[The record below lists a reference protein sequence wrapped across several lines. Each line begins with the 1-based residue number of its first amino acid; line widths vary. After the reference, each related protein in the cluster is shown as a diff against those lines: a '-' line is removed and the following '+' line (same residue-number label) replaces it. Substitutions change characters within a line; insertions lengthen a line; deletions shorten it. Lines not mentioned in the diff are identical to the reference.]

1 MSPPSQ
7 TGQHTRDDLAGM
19 YLDQLPFDPYPIQEE
34 ALLTWFSSE
43 QGVLVCAPTGTGKT
57 AIAEAALFEALHS
70 GTVAYYTT
78 PLIALTEQKFQE
90 MQDAAERWGF
100 DRDDIGLVTGNR
112 RVNPNAKILV
122 VVAEILLNR
131 LLHAEA
137 FDFADVSA
145 VVMDEFHSFNDPQRG
160 IVWELS
166 LGLLPKTTR
175 LLLLSATVGNA
186 MEFIGWLKRGFNR
199 HIELVQGTERKIPLE
214 FHWVE
219 DKLLSEQ
226 MESMV
231 EGDEETRRTPALVF
245 CFNRAEC
252 WNVAEQLKGKNLL
265 SKAAQA
271 ELTKEMEQQDW
282 TTGAGPKLK
291 QVLVKG
297 VGVHH
302 AGLLP
307 KYRRRVEDFFQRKLL
322 AVCVCTE
329 TLASGMNLPARS
341 VVMTELLKGPP
352 KKKKL
357 IEAST
362 AHQIFGRAGRPQ
374 FDTQGHVIALAHED
388 DVKIAR
394 WKVKYDQ
401 IPEDTKDPNLRRMK
415 KQMAKKRPTRR
426 QNQQYWTAEQFAKL
440 QSAPPGKLA
449 SRGPL
454 PWRLLA
460 YLLKISPEVIRLRAA
475 VRRRLMA
482 PEKLDE
488 GEKVLTQML
497 ITLHHADFLK
507 LDPPPPVIE
516 GEGKKEGEGEKENE
530 ADGKGVEEQKDE
542 APTMG
547 SFGSL
552 LQEARELPEE
562 KSSAQKKAEKAAK
575 KAAAALVP
583 PPVYQ
588 PRTAHPTERVDTLLN
603 FRSIN
608 PLYGTFLLKHLG
620 RADETERIQIF
631 ESVLELPRSLGPAV
645 RVPSPQELPPGW
657 LATNWLDEELLSRG
671 LVLPVD
677 LDPNVAEDEEDV
689 WPPRRALTIAEKM
702 RVLFD
707 AEMPGV
713 RDLFVS
719 PVWVAGEVLRFD
731 GDFNKYVR
739 ARDLVKQEGQVFRHL
754 LRLILLC
761 GEFTEVT
768 PVDVNPAEWKADL
781 KSLSD
786 RLTESCRV
794 VDSESTD
801 KMIESLLTASDV
813 VAGESHAKDQNSAEA
828 DADFGEGL

>member
-1 MSPPSQ
+1 
-7 TGQHTRDDLAGM
+7 M
-19 YLDQLPFDPYPIQEE
+19 YLDQLPFDPYPVQEE
-34 ALLTWFSSE
+34 ALLTWFSTDE
-43 QGVLVCAPTGTGKT
+43 GVLVCAPTGTGKT
-57 AIAEAALFEALHS
+57 VIAEAALFEALHT

-112 RVNPNAKILV
+112 RVNPDAKILV

-131 LLHAEA
+131 LLHADA
-137 FDFADVSA
+137 FDFAEVSA

-166 LGLLPKTTR
+166 LGLLPKSTR

-199 HIELVQGTERKIPLE
+199 NIELVQGTERKVPLE

-231 EGDEETRRTPALVF
+231 EGDEETRTSPALVF

-271 ELTKEMEQQDW
+271 ELTKEMEKQDW
-282 TTGAGPKLK
+282 SAGAGPKLK
-291 QVLVKG
+291 QILIKG

-329 TLASGMNLPARS
+329 TLAAGMNLPARS

-352 KKKKL
+352 QKKKL

-374 FDTQGHVIALAHED
+374 FDTQGHVFALAHED

-394 WKVKYDQ
+394 WKAKYDQ
-401 IPEDTKDPNLRRMK
+401 IPDDTKDPNLRRMK

-426 QNQQYWTAEQFAKL
+426 QNQQYWNGEQFRKL

-475 VRRRLMA
+475 VRRRLME
-482 PEKLDE
+482 PKKLDE
-488 GEKVLTQML
+488 GEKLLTQML
-497 ITLHHADFLK
+497 ITLHHGEFLK
-507 LDPPPPVIE
+507 LDPAPPKLPDP
-516 GEGKKEGEGEKENE
+516 GAAPDANDGNSTSTDE
-530 ADGKGVEEQKDE
+530 ADETKDE
-542 APTMG
+542 APTVG
-547 SFGSL
+547 SFGAL
-552 LQEARELPEE
+552 LQEAREKPAE
-562 KSSAQKKAEKAAK
+562 KSAAQKKAEKAAK
-575 KAAAALVP
+575 KAAEAKIP

-588 PRTAHPTERVDTLLN
+588 PRTAHPTDKVDTLLN

-608 PLYGTFLLKHLG
+608 PLYGTFLLQHLG

-645 RVPSPQELPPGW
+645 RVPGPEELPPGW

-671 LVLPVD
+671 LVLPAD
-677 LDPNVAEDEEDV
+677 LDPSVAEDEEDV

-713 RDLFVS
+713 RDLFVQ

-739 ARDLVKQEGQVFRHL
+739 ARDLIKQEGQVFRHC

-768 PVDVNPAEWKADL
+768 PVDVDPAEWKADL
-781 KSLSD
+781 KSLAD
-786 RLTESCRV
+786 QLTESCRK
-794 VDSESTD
+794 VDPESTD
-801 KMIESLLTASDV
+801 KMIESLQTASDV
-813 VAGESHAKDQNSAEA
+813 VAGESHAKVEA
-828 DADFGEGL
+828 SVQEEPEFGDGL